1 MQRFMANDQEHR
13 EKAAEISSATAGLDA
28 PE

>member
-1 MQRFMANDQEHR
+1 MANDQEHR